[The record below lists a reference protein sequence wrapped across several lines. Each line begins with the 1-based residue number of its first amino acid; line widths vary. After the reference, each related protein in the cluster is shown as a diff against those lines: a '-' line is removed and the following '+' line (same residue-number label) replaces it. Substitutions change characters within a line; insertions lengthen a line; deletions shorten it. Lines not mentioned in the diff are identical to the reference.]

1 MTDNNDEKHVKDNDE
16 DGAEHEEHDPYFEP
30 VIHLPEVH
38 IYSMEE
44 DEDELV
50 KLRAKLFRYD
60 KSEEPHQW
68 KERGT
73 GEIKILWHTQR
84 KTVRVLMRRDKTW
97 KICAN
102 HYITPWME
110 LKPNCDSDRA
120 WVWSVPAD
128 FADETP
134 KPELLAAR
142 FANAEN
148 AMKFK
153 EAFEDGKKIAEIYAN
168 GEESSEEENK
178 KDKEEEKE
186 DKKEKESA
194 AKEKPSE
201 ESVEEKEVSE
211 KLSGLKVA
219 DQPQSENTAVDH

>member
-1 MTDNNDEKHVKDNDE
+1 MWVKTTLNIY
-16 DGAEHEEHDPYFEP
+16 YF
-30 VIHLPEVH
+30 VV
-38 IYSMEE
+38 
-44 DEDELV
+44 
-50 KLRAKLFRYD
+50 
-60 KSEEPHQW
+60 
-68 KERGT
+68 
-73 GEIKILWHTQR
+73 
-84 KTVRVLMRRDKTW
+84 
-97 KICAN
+97 
-102 HYITPWME
+102 TPWME

-142 FANAEN
+142 FANAESTSTVLPLKN
-148 AMKFK
+148 NDFLIISFILDAMKFK

-168 GEESSEEENK
+168 GDESSEEENK
-178 KDKEEEKE
+178 KEKEEEKE

-211 KLSGLKVA
+211 KLSVLKVA
-219 DQPQSENTAVDH
+219 DEPQSENTAVDH